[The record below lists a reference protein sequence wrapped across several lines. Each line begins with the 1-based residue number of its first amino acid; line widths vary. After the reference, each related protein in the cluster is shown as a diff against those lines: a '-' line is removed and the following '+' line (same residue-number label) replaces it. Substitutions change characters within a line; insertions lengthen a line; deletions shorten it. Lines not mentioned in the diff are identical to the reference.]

1 MPRPEHGKTR
11 KKNDDYKEY
20 LSQLLTL
27 SQMLNSSLKLDE
39 VLNMAMDMVVDF
51 VKAER
56 GFIMLYNEEGE
67 LELKAFKN
75 VDPNLIKE
83 HKDISHT
90 ILNTSAKEGKNV
102 LSVNAQQDPRFKNL
116 ESVML
121 TGMRSVMSVPLKV
134 KNRIIGVV
142 YLDNRIEE
150 GMFKERHL
158 DMLSAFSNQAAVAID
173 NARLYENLIRS
184 YDERFELIHKLHQQE
199 KMRLASEEANR
210 LKSEFVSIVS
220 HELRSP
226 MTVIK
231 TYTSA
236 LHLDGVSG
244 RNAISEGKRF
254 DIYRTIDQEVDR
266 LISMINKMLDI
277 SRIDA
282 GRPLEMEWKECDVIP
297 LVKNIIKMQKTSKFY
312 RRKHN
317 IIENIPPDLPKLN
330 CDEEKLAQVISNLV
344 ENALKYSPDGGD
356 IIISIKSEPEWMV
369 FSIKDHGLGISE
381 ENQEKLFRKF
391 ERFDEGNKRTIPGT
405 GLGLY
410 LIKNLIDL
418 HKGKIQVKSKPG
430 EGSEFIVSIPRRIK

>member
-1 MPRPEHGKTR
+1 MPRSESR
-11 KKNDDYKEY
+11 KIENISDDYKEY

-39 VLNMAMDMVVDF
+39 VLNMTMDLVVDF

-56 GFIMLYNEEGE
+56 GFIMLYNEDEE
-67 LELKAFKN
+67 LELKAYEN
-75 VDPNLIKE
+75 VDPDLIKE

-90 ILNTSAKEGKNV
+90 ILNASAKEGKDV
-102 LSVNAQQDPRFKNL
+102 LSVNAQRDPRFKNL

-134 KNRIIGVV
+134 KDRIIGVV

-158 DMLSAFSNQAAVAID
+158 NMLSAFSNQAAVAID
-173 NARLYENLIRS
+173 NARLYENLVRS
-184 YDERFELIHKLHQQE
+184 YDERFELIHELHQQE

-236 LHLDGVSG
+236 LHIDGASG
-244 RNAISEGKRF
+244 KNSISKEQTF
-254 DIYRTIDQEVDR
+254 DIYKTIDQEVDR

-282 GRPLEMEWKECDVIP
+282 GKPLKMDWRECDIIP
-297 LVKNIIKMQKTSKFY
+297 FIRNLLKIQRTSKFY
-312 RRKHN
+312 RKKHR
-317 IIENIPPDLPKLN
+317 IIENIPSNLPKLR
-330 CDEEKLAQVISNLV
+330 CSQEELSQIISNLV

-356 IIISIKSEPEWMV
+356 VIVSVKSEPEWIV
-369 FSIKDHGLGISE
+369 FSIKDQGMGISG

-391 ERFDEGNKRTIPGT
+391 ERFDKGSKRTIPGT

-418 HKGKIQVKSKPG
+418 HGGNVQVKSKLG
-430 EGSEFIVSIPRRIK
+430 EGSEFIVSIPREIK

>member
-1 MPRPEHGKTR
+1 MPRSESR
-11 KKNDDYKEY
+11 KKIKNETDDYKEY

-39 VLNMAMDMVVDF
+39 VLNMAMDMVVDL
-51 VKAER
+51 VNAER
-56 GFIMLYNEEGE
+56 GFIMLYNDGGE
-67 LELKAFKN
+67 LELKAYEN
-75 VDPNLIKE
+75 VDPKLIKE

-90 ILNTSAKEGKNV
+90 ILNASAKEGKNV
-102 LSVNAQQDPRFKNL
+102 LSVDAQRDSRFKDL

-121 TGMRSVMSVPLKV
+121 TGMRSVMSVPLRV
-134 KNRIIGVV
+134 KDRIIGVV
-142 YLDNRIEE
+142 YLDNRIEV

-158 DMLSAFSNQAAVAID
+158 DMLSAFANQSAIAID

-226 MTVIK
+226 MTIIK

-236 LHLDGVSG
+236 LHLDGASG
-244 RNAISEGKRF
+244 RNTISEEQRF
-254 DIYRTIDQEVDR
+254 DIYKTIDQEVDR

-282 GRPLEMEWKECDVIP
+282 GRPLDMDWKECDVTSLIR
-297 LVKNIIKMQKTSKFY
+297 NILKIQKTSKFH
-312 RRKHN
+312 RKKHR
-317 IIENIPPDLPKLN
+317 IVENIPSDLPKLR
-330 CDEEKLAQVISNLV
+330 CDKEKMSQIISNLV

-356 IIISIKSEPEWMV
+356 VIVSVKSEPEWMV
-369 FSIKDHGLGISE
+369 LSIKDHGMGISG

-391 ERFDEGNKRTIPGT
+391 ERFDEGSKRTIPGT

-418 HKGKIQVKSKPG
+418 HGGKTRIKSKLG
-430 EGSEFIVSIPRRIK
+430 EGSEFIISIPRG